1 LSVSDPFFALGTRLA
16 EALVIMKTIALTSLA
31 ALSIL
36 GGFVTGCSAGG
47 DEDVAAADS
56 HIEGNTLV
64 YKHDDAVRL
73 APTGGLEADKLLV
86 KLFPEGYRKS
96 ETECETQLP
105 DARIVPTV
113 SGKLTGSFTG
123 PYRREALY
131 VVSVYGC
138 DASHAEGYGTTRF
151 VVVDPAVTSEVRI
164 LANAEE
170 QGVDAG
176 INRLLDL
183 DQDGQN
189 EIVLTHGWVGQG
201 YTIES
206 AELVRVAG
214 NSLASDAA
222 FKAFSDTLSTPDQE
236 SPFYSDSCG
245 TGTDPMNVAFAN
257 IYGTFSNGRLTFKD
271 QKGTMACPP
280 ENGANQ

>member
-1 LSVSDPFFALGTRLA
+1 VVITSISAPGITLA
-16 EALVIMKTIALTSLA
+16 EALIIMKTTALTALA

-36 GGFVTGCSAGG
+36 GCFVTGCSAGG
-47 DEDVAAADS
+47 GEDVDAADS
-56 HIEGNTLV
+56 HVEANTVV
-64 YKHDDAVRL
+64 YKHDDAVKL
-73 APTGGLEADKLLV
+73 AQTGGLEADKLLV

-96 ETECETQLP
+96 ETDCETQLP

-123 PYRREALY
+123 QYKRETLY
-131 VVSVYGC
+131 VISVYGC

-151 VVVDPAVTSEVRI
+151 VVVDPAVTSEVKV

-176 INRLLDL
+176 INRILDL
-183 DQDGQN
+183 DQNGQN

-214 NSLASDAA
+214 NSLARDPA
-222 FKAFSDTLSTPDQE
+222 FKAFSDTLSTPDQD

-245 TGTDPMNVAFAN
+245 TGTDPMNVSFAN
-257 IYGTFSNGRLTFKD
+257 IYGTFSNGRLTFKS

-280 ENGANQ
+280 ENNQ